1 MDILFFAKKTES
13 TIQRLER
20 VIENGRREKYN
31 KTEIEIWL
39 WEEGLIILSSEDGK
53 HTETE
58 VIRKY
63 LLADRVSR
71 MPRS

>member
-1 MDILFFAKKTES
+1 MDIPFFATSTANCLFSGMDNENILQKWIETERSKCAFEAAEQKKNES

-39 WEEGLIILSSEDGK
+39 
-53 HTETE
+53 
-58 VIRKY
+58 
-63 LLADRVSR
+63 
-71 MPRS
+71 